1 MENLTLVLLEEVMKS
16 NTISEERKAEL
27 RKKCIREIWSYY
39 CNKVIKAEK
48 PENFVDFIR
57 SDVYMTDQ
65 KNYILKICKDVSLIQ
80 EIIETIWGE

>member
-16 NTISEERKAEL
+16 NTVSEAKKAEL
-27 RKKCIREIWSYY
+27 RKKCIREIWSYQ
-39 CNKVIKAEK
+39 CNRLVKTEK

-80 EIIETIWGE
+80 EIIDTIWGE

>member
-16 NTISEERKAEL
+16 DTISEERKAEL

-39 CNKVIKAEK
+39 CNKVIKTEK
-48 PENFVDFIR
+48 PENIVDFIR

-65 KNYILKICKDVSLIQ
+65 INYIVKICKDVSLSQ
-80 EIIETIWGE
+80 EIIDTIRGE